1 MYIASQKR
9 KENIAEY
16 ILYMWQIEDIIRAND
31 CDIDRIKANI
41 IDRSGLDEARRN
53 EMTEWYESLIDMMRR
68 EGVTKSGHLQ
78 LNHNILNQLVQL
90 HQALLADPAFPEYT
104 AEFYKTLPY
113 IVELRSKA
121 GDSKVGEIETCF
133 TALYGMLMMRLQKKE
148 IGPDTQEAIKQITRF
163 IALLAKD
170 FHLDEQDKLFKH
182 DDNEPAADNAAKVS
196 PGANPLVSAEN
207 APRPKAEITSEGE

>member
-1 MYIASQKR
+1 MYIASKKR

-16 ILYMWQIEDIIRAND
+16 ILYMWQVEDIIRANN
-31 CDIDRIKANI
+31 CDIDQIKANI
-41 IDRSGLDEARRN
+41 IDRSGLDEAQRA
-53 EMTEWYESLIDMMRR
+53 EMAQWYESLIDMMRR
-68 EGVTKSGHLQ
+68 EGVTHTGHLQ
-78 LNHNILNQLVQL
+78 INHNILNQLVQL

-113 IVELRSKA
+113 VVELRSKA

-148 IGPDTQEAIKQITRF
+148 VGQGTQEAIAQISRF

-170 FHLDEQDKLFKH
+170 FHLDEEDKLFKRP
-182 DDNEPAADNAAKVS
+182 DDVVPAKS
-196 PGANPLVSAEN
+196 
-207 APRPKAEITSEGE
+207 